1 LRAQGLASR
10 VIDAYSIKPLD
21 IQTLQQAAR
30 ETGTLLVVEDHN
42 RDGGLGE
49 AVAAQVGRLGRV
61 FRLGVSGEPHSATPQ
76 QLLERHRLSSTA
88 IEREALAV
96 AA

>member
-1 LRAQGLASR
+1 VRTR
-10 VIDAYSIKPLD
+10 VIDAYSH
-21 IQTLQQAAR
+21 QAPGRADPAAGGAR
-30 ETGTLLVVEDHN
+30 DRRTLLVIEDHN
-42 RDGGLGE
+42 RNGGLGE

-61 FRLGVSGEPHSATPQ
+61 FRLGVSGEPHSAAPEE
-76 QLLERHRLSSTA
+76 LLERHRLSSTA